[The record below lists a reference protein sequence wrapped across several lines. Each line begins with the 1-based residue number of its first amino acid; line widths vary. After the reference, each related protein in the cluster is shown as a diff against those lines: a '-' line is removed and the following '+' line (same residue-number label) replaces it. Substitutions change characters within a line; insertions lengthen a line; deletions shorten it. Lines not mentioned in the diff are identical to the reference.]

1 MVLWEIIRR
10 LESDNQ
16 NALTYEVPY
25 QYKVHPDPSFE
36 DMRRVVCTEQYR
48 PEFSPDLKNHKVNS
62 LYFSLITQNL
72 LTEFNLD
79 SIDTIIRH
87 YSRNMGW

>member
-16 NALTYEVPY
+16 NALPYEVPY

-48 PEFSPDLKNHKVNS
+48 PEFPPELKNHKV
-62 LYFSLITQNL
+62 LYFIFLLIKKMINK
-72 LTEFNLD
+72 FNLD
-79 SIDTIIRH
+79 SIKAII
-87 YSRNMGW
+87 